1 MSAQEWIEV
10 IVLVVCF
17 IAAALAAGTE
27 TALTSVGRLRVR
39 FLAEQG
45 SKGAAILQK
54 LRADPNRY
62 LSTVLFTNTLALIV
76 ASTSTTLLTDS
87 LFTHWNVPS
96 AWRLW
101 LALVVSFVLSV
112 ILLIAAEVTPKTLA
126 IRYAERVA
134 LATAGP
140 VDRLAS
146 FLGPILWVV
155 TIISR
160 ALTGGRAARAPFLTE
175 EELLTLLHV
184 SEEAGVIE
192 EQEHQMIHGI
202 IEIGDKTV
210 REIMVPRTDMV
221 AIERTATLK
230 DLVKVFKEHRHT
242 RMPVYEED
250 LDHIVG
256 LLHAKDLLLFYTL
269 SSSEKFDM
277 DQILRP
283 IKFTPEQKKVDELLL
298 EMRTEKVHMMI
309 VVDEYG
315 GTAGLVS
322 MEDLLEEIVGEIRDE
337 YDSAEEDELVIL
349 NDREARVDAGF
360 PLEELNSRLGLAI
373 EESGDYDS
381 VGGYVHAMLG
391 KIAVAGDSFKGG
403 RATWTVEKVKGRRI
417 EIVRLRSDQSWPE
430 ALRTRRCAA
439 GEGSWRPGRGRAGAE
454 DAGRTHRR
462 RGGTD
467 VACGTDCRAGG
478 ACMRGSASRRRG
490 IRAHGDGAGRARAR
504 DRSAARVGLL
514 PDGRARPSRVRA
526 TAHGVRVVREAPA
539 GAARGVQR

>member
-1 MSAQEWIEV
+1 MNAQEWIEV

-17 IAAALAAGTE
+17 VAAALAAGTE

-45 SKGAAILQK
+45 SKSAAILQK
-54 LRADPNRY
+54 LRSDPNRY

-76 ASTSTTLLTDS
+76 ASTSTTLLT
-87 LFTHWNVPS
+87 HWGVPS
-96 AWRLW
+96 VWRLW

-112 ILLIAAEVTPKTLA
+112 VLLIAAEVTPKTLA

-140 VDRLAS
+140 VDRLAT
-146 FLGPILWVV
+146 FLGPILWAV

-184 SEEAGVIE
+184 SEEVGVIE

-210 REIMVPRTDMV
+210 REIMIPRTDIV
-221 AIERTATLK
+221 AIEKTSSLK
-230 DLVKVFKEHRHT
+230 DIVKIFKEH
-242 RMPVYEED
+242 

-256 LLHAKDLLLFYTL
+256 LLHAKDLLLYYTL
-269 SSSEKFDM
+269 SSAQKFDI
-277 DQILRP
+277 DKILRP
-283 IKFTPEQKKVDELLL
+283 IRFTPEQKKVDELLL

-337 YDSAEEDELVIL
+337 YDSGEEDMLTIL
-349 NDREARVDAGF
+349 NDHEARVDAGF
-360 PLEELNSRLGLAI
+360 PLEELNSRLGL
-373 EESGDYDS
+373 
-381 VGGYVHAMLG
+381 
-391 KIAVAGDSFKGG
+391 
-403 RATWTVEKVKGRRI
+403 
-417 EIVRLRSDQSWPE
+417 
-430 ALRTRRCAA
+430 
-439 GEGSWRPGRGRAGAE
+439 
-454 DAGRTHRR
+454 
-462 RGGTD
+462 
-467 VACGTDCRAGG
+467 
-478 ACMRGSASRRRG
+478 
-490 IRAHGDGAGRARAR
+490 
-504 DRSAARVGLL
+504 
-514 PDGRARPSRVRA
+514 
-526 TAHGVRVVREAPA
+526 
-539 GAARGVQR
+539 